1 MAEKKAQSI
10 LYCRKT
16 GESIKEIYKE
26 RIMNQPRLKEFYH
39 KSVTAELKKQFS
51 FKNVHQI
58 PRLTKIVVNI
68 GLGEAKENI
77 KVLDIATEELAAITG
92 QKPLICRAKKSLSNF
107 KIRQGMPIGIKV
119 TLRSAMMYEFLDRLI
134 NVAIPRIRDFRGIES
149 SSFDGKGNFNL
160 GLAEQY
166 IFPEINVEKTDKA
179 RGMNVTI
186 VTTAE
191 KDDHAKVLLESFGM
205 PFKKGLINNK

>member
-1 MAEKKAQSI
+1 LRTVRIKNTIFATYKN
-10 LYCRKT
+10 
-16 GESIKEIYKE
+16 IKEIDKE
-26 RIMNQPRLKEFYH
+26 RIMDQPRLKEFYH
-39 KSVTAELKKQFS
+39 KNVTVELRKQFS

-58 PRLTKIVVNI
+58 PKLTKIVVNI

-77 KVLDIATEELAAITG
+77 KVLDIAAEELAAITG

-119 TLRSAMMYEFLDRLI
+119 TLRSSMMYEFLDRLI
-134 NVAIPRIRDFRGIES
+134 NVAMPRIRDFRGIES
-149 SSFDGKGNFNL
+149 DSFDGKGNFNL

-166 IFPEINVEKTDKA
+166 IFPEINVEKSDKT
-179 RGMNVTI
+179 RGMNITI

-191 KDDHAKVLLESFGM
+191 KDEHAKVMLESFGM
-205 PFKKGLINNK
+205 PFKKGQINKNNK